1 VPTGEDSPLFTR
13 HHHRLEKRN
22 IRMNLIRLTIT
33 PRTAFGT
40 RPMGDTL
47 FGQLCWAL
55 RNRHG
60 ENRLV
65 ECLQGYTEGRPYAV
79 VSDAFPGGHLPRPAL
94 PNHWFAAVEG
104 AERKAMKKRVWLP
117 REALATPVENW
128 LNVCKSAADIPG
140 AEPHSR
146 PQPHNSINRA
156 TGTTGTGQFAPY
168 SMSQLWYGTKK
179 SGSDVTTSLDIY
191 VVLDEARLSREELT
205 RLFQDMG
212 DFGFGRDASIGLG
225 KFELSRI
232 EPDALPDQADANA
245 WLTLAPS
252 APQGLELDAERSF
265 YQTFTRFGRHGDI
278 GVHLGN
284 PFKTPVLLA
293 QTGAVL
299 TPKRFHPA
307 PFVGRGLGGN
317 GQLTKI
323 ESLKGTVHQGYAPA
337 VGIRLLERKA
347 A

>member
-1 VPTGEDSPLFTR
+1 
-13 HHHRLEKRN
+13 
-22 IRMNLIRLTIT
+22 MNLIRLTIN
-33 PRTAFGT
+33 PQTAFGT

-55 RNRHG
+55 RNRYG
-60 ENRLV
+60 EDRLI

-79 VSDAFPGGHLPRPAL
+79 VSDAFPSGHLPRPTL

-104 AERKAMKKRVWLP
+104 AERKAVKKRVWLP
-117 REALATPVENW
+117 RERLSAPVENW
-128 LNVCKSAADIPG
+128 LNVCKTSSELPG
-140 AEPHSR
+140 AAPLVR
-146 PQPHNSINRA
+146 PQPHNAINRA
-156 TGTTGTGQFAPY
+156 TGTTGIGPFAPY
-168 SMSQLWYGTKK
+168 ATSQLWYG
-179 SGSDVTTSLDIY
+179 SNMPAVDGPVSLDIY
-191 VVLDEARLSREELT
+191 IVLDEIRLT
-205 RLFQDMG
+205 RDELERLFKDMG

-225 KFELSRI
+225 KFEVSRI
-232 EPDALPDQADANA
+232 EPDALADQAHADA
-245 WLTLAPS
+245 WITLAPS
-252 APQGLELDAERSF
+252 APQGLELDADRSF

-299 TPKRFHPA
+299 A
-307 PFVGRGLGGN
+307 PREFRPVSFAGQGLGGN

-323 ESLKGTVHQGYAPA
+323 ESLQGTVHQGYAPV
-337 VGIRLLERKA
+337 VGIRLPERKA

>member
-1 VPTGEDSPLFTR
+1 
-13 HHHRLEKRN
+13 
-22 IRMNLIRLTIT
+22 MNLIRLTIN

-55 RNRHG
+55 RSRHG
-60 ENRLV
+60 EDRLV
-65 ECLQGYTEGRPYAV
+65 ECLQGYTDDRPYAV
-79 VSDAFPGGHLPRPAL
+79 VSDAFPSGHLPRPTL

-104 AERKAMKKRVWLP
+104 AERKAVKKRVWLP
-117 REALATPVENW
+117 RESLSAPVENW
-128 LNVCKSAADIPG
+128 LNVCKTASDIPG
-140 AEPHSR
+140 AEPHAR
-146 PQPHNSINRA
+146 PQPHNTINRA
-156 TGTTGTGQFAPY
+156 TGATGTGQFAPY
-168 SMSQLWYGTKK
+168 SMSQLWYGAEK
-179 SGSDVTTSLDIY
+179 SVGDVPASLDIY
-191 VVLDEARLSREELT
+191 IVLDEARLTREELG
-205 RLFQDMG
+205 RLFEDIG

-232 EPDALPDQADANA
+232 EPDALPEQTDANA

-252 APQGLELDAERSF
+252 APQGLELDEGRSF

-307 PFVGRGLGGN
+307 PFIGRGLGGS

-323 ESLKGTVHQGYAPA
+323 DSLRGTVHQGYAPA
-337 VGIRLLERKA
+337 IGIRLPERNPA
-347 A
+347 